1 MIKHPEGSLSRACG
15 YGSLAIFGRGFDF
28 GDFDDIF
35 QESNVGEIQC
45 SCDHKKIMKENK
57 MTLI

>member
-15 YGSLAIFGRGFDF
+15 YVSLVIFGRGFDF

-35 QESNVGEIQC
+35 
-45 SCDHKKIMKENK
+45 
-57 MTLI
+57 